1 MGTVGMMLPNE
12 LIWVMEKLGFEWPD
26 IDEDELRR
34 GGHMVGTFRDDLE
47 SRLQAMD
54 RKVNGDLAAALQGQ
68 AGPAYVSAW
77 NTNRSQNLQKLLDL
91 LGPVPAGVEVAAGA
105 VLALKIKVIVDVTTT
120 MIALVAMLT
129 NPVTAVGAGPMLIIK
144 KRLLNAAV
152 DIAVEQALNQ
162 VLPMVIEPL
171 TEQLPGVIIA
181 ALESPIVE
189 AVAGDPDEFYADLQ
203 ALEQA
208 QGEMEQHA
216 ADVESL
222 TERLMSDL
230 ASLNIGGD

>member
-1 MGTVGMMLPNE
+1 MGMMLPNE

-47 SRLQAMD
+47 SKLQAMD

-91 LGPVPAGVEVAAGA
+91 LGPVPAGIEVAAGA

-162 VLPMVIEPL
+162 VFPMVIEPL
-171 TEQLPGVIIA
+171 TEQLPGVIMA